1 MDLIS
6 LILSAD
12 NIRTLILLIAA
23 GWGFTWFK
31 AYIDKRF
38 YESNKIFY
46 DFQKSTEENF
56 NDIKRHFKAID
67 DKFVALKE
75 NDFAHLHR
83 TIKALTFTLEKNK
96 YLNPEDKKYVDSHL
110 DEK

>member
-1 MDLIS
+1 MDAIN

-12 NIRTLILLIAA
+12 NLRTLVLLIAI

-31 AYIDKRF
+31 AYIDGSLKDIDG
-38 YESNKIFY
+38 NLK
-46 DFQKSTEENF
+46 
-56 NDIKRHFKAID
+56 DIKRDFKALD
-67 DKFVALKE
+67 EKMDRKFEAVDEKFKLLKE
-75 NDFAHLHR
+75 NDFAHLNR

-96 YLNPEDKKYVDSHL
+96 FLDSEDKRYVDSYL